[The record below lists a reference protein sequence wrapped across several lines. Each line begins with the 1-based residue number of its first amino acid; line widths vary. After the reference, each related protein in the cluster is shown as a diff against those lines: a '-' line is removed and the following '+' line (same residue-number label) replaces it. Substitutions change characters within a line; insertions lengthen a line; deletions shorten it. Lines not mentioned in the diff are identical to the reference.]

1 MDMLQATAQL
11 GPNFT
16 HIAADGRMALEELR
30 LPAGASVLDVG
41 TGVGNF
47 AIFLALQGFD
57 VTTGEPETDTTQYAR
72 QDWASRAAACGVSN
86 RIRFQ
91 PFNASRMSF
100 ADRSFGAVFFFGVLH
115 HVVEDERVAVFTEA
129 LRVLQP
135 GGSVVFF
142 EPSEILLREIW
153 AQDPGHPL
161 AADPSAYV
169 GDHAVKET
177 RLSGQKMKIFLYKH
191 E

>member
-1 MDMLQATAQL
+1 MDIVEATAQL
-11 GPNFT
+11 GPQFEF
-16 HIAADGRMALEELR
+16 IAADGQLALRQLG
-30 LPAGASVLDVG
+30 LPEGDTVLDVG
-41 TGVGNF
+41 TGIGNF

-72 QDWASRAAACGVSN
+72 QDWAPRAAACGVSN

-100 ADRSFGAVFFFGVLH
+100 ADGTFGAVFFFGVLH
-115 HVVEDERVAVFTEA
+115 HVREDERAAVFSEA
-129 LRVLQP
+129 LRVVRP

-142 EPSEILLREIW
+142 EPSETLLREIW
-153 AQDPGHPL
+153 ERDPGHPL

-177 RLSGQKMKIFLYKH
+177 RLSGTRMHLSLFQAA
-191 E
+191 